1 MTEQIRLCYTCGGI
15 LPSSRNGNSKFC
27 DKACYGHNKAKIA
40 KLTGQK
46 IAKERVLLKNEEI
59 VTDLYQTYGSIYY
72 FSAKLLIERDF
83 NWAIYSSEVTVDGL
97 LAKKL
102 IAHGYTLFTNQN
114 VQLWKF

>member
-1 MTEQIRLCYTCGGI
+1 MKEEIRLCYTCGGI

-72 FSAKLLIERDF
+72 FSAKLLI
-83 NWAIYSSEVTVDGL
+83 
-97 LAKKL
+97 
-102 IAHGYTLFTNQN
+102 GYFTP
-114 VQLWKF
+114 KFTTRRSV

>member
-1 MTEQIRLCYTCGGI
+1 MKEEIRLCYTCGGI

-72 FSAKLLIERDF
+72 FSAKLLIDRDF

>member
-1 MTEQIRLCYTCGGI
+1 MKEQIRLCYTCGGI
-15 LPSSRNGNSKFC
+15 LPSSRNGNSKYC
-27 DKACYGHNKAKIA
+27 DNACYGHNKAKIA

-46 IAKERVLLKNEEI
+46 IAMERVLLKNEEI

-83 NWAIYSSEVTVDGL
+83 NWAIYSSEVIVDGL

>member
-1 MTEQIRLCYTCGGI
+1 MTKGIRICFTCGGVI
-15 LPSSRNGNSKFC
+15 PYTRNGNSKYC
-27 DKACYGHNKAKIA
+27 STACYDQNKAKLAKIA
-40 KLTGQK
+40 GQQ

-83 NWAIYSSEVTVDGL
+83 NWAIYSSEVIVDGL

>member
-1 MTEQIRLCYTCGGI
+1 MKEEIRLCYTCGGI
-15 LPSSRNGNSKFC
+15 LPSSKNGNSKFC

-40 KLTGQK
+40 KLKGQK
-46 IAKERVLLKNEEI
+46 IAMERVLLKNEEI
-59 VTDLYQTYGSIYY
+59 VTDLYQTYGSMYY

-83 NWAIYSSEVTVDGL
+83 NWSIYSSEVTVNGL

>member
-1 MTEQIRLCYTCGGI
+1 MKEEIRLCYTCGGI

-27 DKACYGHNKAKIA
+27 DSACYGHNKAKIA

>member
-72 FSAKLLIERDF
+72 FSAKLLIDRDF

-97 LAKKL
+97 FAKKL

>member
-1 MTEQIRLCYTCGGI
+1 MKEEIRLCYTCGGI

-40 KLTGQK
+40 KLKGQK
-46 IAKERVLLKNEEI
+46 IAMERVLLKNEEI
-59 VTDLYQTYGSIYY
+59 VTDLCQTYGSIYY
-72 FSAKLLIERDF
+72 FSAKLLIDRDF
-83 NWAIYSSEVTVDGL
+83 NWAIYSSEVTVNGL

>member
-1 MTEQIRLCYTCGGI
+1 MKEEIRLCYTCGGI
-15 LPSSRNGNSKFC
+15 LPSSKNGNSKFC

-40 KLTGQK
+40 KLKGQK
-46 IAKERVLLKNEEI
+46 IAMERVLLNNEEI
-59 VTDLYQTYGSIYY
+59 VSDLYQTYGSMYY

-83 NWAIYSSEVTVDGL
+83 NWAIYSSEVTVNGL

>member
-1 MTEQIRLCYTCGGI
+1 MKEEIRLCYTCGGI

-83 NWAIYSSEVTVDGL
+83 NWAIYTSEVTVDGL

>member
-1 MTEQIRLCYTCGGI
+1 MKEEIRLCYTCGGI

-27 DKACYGHNKAKIA
+27 DKTCYGHNKAKIA
-40 KLTGQK
+40 KLIGQK

-83 NWAIYSSEVTVDGL
+83 NWAIYSSEVTVDGM